1 MDIIMDTCSREGPFQ
16 IFNRF
21 PDLFFTNSIQFIWRG
36 DDLARQIIITCESQ
50 LRNFF

>member
-21 PDLFFTNSIQFIWRG
+21 PDLFFIISIQFIWRG
-36 DDLARQIIITCESQ
+36 NHLILSKTNNYYVQITT
-50 LRNFF
+50 

>member
-1 MDIIMDTCSREGPFQ
+1 MDIIMDTCSREWPFQ

-36 DDLARQIIITCESQ
+36 DDLILSKTNNHYVRITT
-50 LRNFF
+50 